1 MPIRLARDRSPS
13 TVSGGMPSG
22 AVSSVSSPRED
33 ILPTS
38 QYIGMTTELEPLL
51 LNYLSLDH
59 NGESPLAASRVRKC
73 GDDGTFMRIIDGSQ
87 VGSEPQTIS
96 IDAIENLVTPF
107 GPTLV
112 DKFFQHVHPTFHI
125 LMEESFR
132 QSYRTRKGLS

>member
-1 MPIRLARDRSPS
+1 MPTRPARDHSPS
-13 TVSGGMPSG
+13 SVSGGAPSG
-22 AVSSVSSPRED
+22 TISSAPSPRED
-33 ILPTS
+33 IFPTG

-51 LNYLSLDH
+51 LDYLSLDH

-73 GDDGTFMRIIDGSQ
+73 GDDGPFMRIVDGSQ

-112 DKFFQHVHPTFHI
+112 DKFFQH
-125 LMEESFR
+125 
-132 QSYRTRKGLS
+132 